1 MVGCGHVERWQRALR
16 AVKEQFRLES
26 LILPE
31 QENTLREYSLK
42 AQMCLSICQLVTGSP
57 WFPVSSNHCRCT
69 THYKLFLAAKTKVF
83 TNRKTKEHHAPVQRL
98 TISRK
103 TRWAKL
109 DSFNP
114 SLCRL
119 SSFHLPYVKAMTL
132 VRIPLQGL
140 SVVQA
145 NCKVIFHTTT
155 NYKSCLACQHFFQI
169 RPITNCKR
177 DKPIKNINICPCDSL
192 NTMMCT
198 NSQTLCTGGL
208 EYLQRRLKNSILF
221 FLFFVWGIFQF
232 CQYPWGFCCF
242 DFRLHLIILPL
253 KYGVPHPPPPHPEAS
268 ESTFKT
274 TNVKTTITK

>member
-1 MVGCGHVERWQRALR
+1 MSAWWLDAGMSNVGNELW
-16 AVKEQFRLES
+16 EQWKS
-26 LILPE
+26 
-31 QENTLREYSLK
+31 SSHLK
-42 AQMCLSICQLVTGSP
+42 ALFFLNRKILWKNIPWRPKCVCQFANWLQAVLD
-57 WFPVSSNHCRCT
+57 FPVSSNHCRCS

-208 EYLQRRLKNSILF
+208 EYLQCRLKNSNKI
-221 FLFFVWGIFQF
+221 
-232 CQYPWGFCCF
+232 
-242 DFRLHLIILPL
+242 LHL
-253 KYGVPHPPPPHPEAS
+253 VS
-268 ESTFKT
+268 QDVFNKT
-274 TNVKTTITK
+274 SIM